1 MAPFTLN
8 HIDHVVFRVAD
19 LDRSVAFYR
28 DVLGCTMDKWR
39 DDLGLVHL
47 RAGTALIDLVSLT
60 GRLGIEGGAG
70 PGREGRNV
78 DHVCLRVAP
87 FDEDAILNHLVHYGV
102 QPLAPVAINY
112 GADGNGPSLYIKD
125 PDGNVVELKG
135 PSGD

>member
-39 DDLGLVHL
+39 DDLGLFHL
-47 RAGTALIDLVSLT
+47 RAGTALIDLVLLT

-78 DHVCLRVAP
+78 DHVCLRIAP